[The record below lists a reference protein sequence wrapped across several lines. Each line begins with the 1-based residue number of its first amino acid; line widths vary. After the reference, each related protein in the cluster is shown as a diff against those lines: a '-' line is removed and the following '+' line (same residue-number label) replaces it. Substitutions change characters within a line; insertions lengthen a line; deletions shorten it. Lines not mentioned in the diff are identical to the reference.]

1 MTSGF
6 SVLMSI
12 YSKENARYFD
22 RAMTSIWDDQTVKPS
37 EIVLVEDGM
46 LTEKLYSSISQWK
59 DKIGSNFRIIPLK
72 KNCGLGVALNIG
84 LKECGYDLIA
94 RMDTDDISRFD
105 RFEKQLSIFTNTNID
120 VCSSWMSEFD
130 KNELDII
137 SYKILPKKHLD
148 IVSFSKKRNPVNHP
162 AVMFKKSSVLE
173 AGGYKHM
180 PWFEDYYLWIRMI
193 LNSSKFFNIQEPLV
207 NMRVGLDQIRRRS
220 GFGYALSEVKF
231 QKFLLSKGFT
241 NNWYFYG
248 VGLVKFLFRISP
260 KFIITFVYRQLR
272 SLV

>member
-1 MTSGF
+1 
-6 SVLMSI
+6 
-12 YSKENARYFD
+12 
-22 RAMTSIWDDQTVKPS
+22 
-37 EIVLVEDGM
+37 
-46 LTEKLYSSISQWK
+46 
-59 DKIGSNFRIIPLK
+59 
-72 KNCGLGVALNIG
+72 
-84 LKECGYDLIA
+84 
-94 RMDTDDISRFD
+94 
-105 RFEKQLSIFTNTNID
+105 
-120 VCSSWMSEFD
+120 
-130 KNELDII
+130 
-137 SYKILPKKHLD
+137 
-148 IVSFSKKRNPVNHP
+148 
-162 AVMFKKSSVLE
+162 MFKKSSVLE